1 MQHFQIVKTYRGN
14 KRVSLSDLLSPTNS
28 DCLNLAQVPDSIL
41 DILKM
46 NRDKL
51 QANKLPRREEEQS
64 PAGENHSD
72 STNPVWTG
80 MFNSMRSTIDYLS
93 KTEQPIELMGRKL
106 SPPNLL
112 SILQLVLMP
121 FLLFVAWSGW
131 PTVFLI
137 ALGIAL
143 LMALADGA
151 IARRLD
157 QVTDLGAELDSWGE
171 FALFITVPVCSWI
184 LWPDIVHRE
193 ANFIIAVVVFH
204 VVPALLGLVK
214 YGRLTSY
221 HTWGAR
227 LSFVLLSFSAFLL
240 MLGGPSWPFRIAA
253 PFVILAGIEQIFM
266 TGILRKWQTNI
277 PTLWHATRIEQ
288 SKIENALQES
298 EKRYREILTNIED
311 GYIELDLAGN
321 FIFFNPTLCKYS
333 GFTEEE
339 LFGMNNR
346 TIMDEQQAK
355 IAFETFNEIYRTGRS
370 CFVQDWEF
378 IRKDGQ
384 RRFFEASINL
394 MRNARGQPIGFRCFG
409 RDTTQRKMAVEQ
421 AHLHQE
427 QLYQA
432 GKMVAL
438 GTLVSGFA
446 HEINNPTNF
455 IMLNTPM
462 LEEAWNGIRP
472 ILDEY
477 YEENGDFIIA
487 GMTYSEMR
495 ERIPALFSGIVDG
508 AGRIQKIIDNLKNY
522 VRKGTPDMTESIDIN
537 AVLRSTLTL
546 LSHLIRKS
554 THHFTVQYGEYLP
567 GLIGNSQRLEHVII
581 NLIQNACQALPN
593 PEAGISITTAFD
605 ERQRRIV
612 LTIED
617 QGSGIPVENLPR
629 ITDTFY
635 TTKYE
640 EGGVGLGLSISSKIV
655 EEHGGHMHFTS
666 DLGRGT
672 KVEVFLPMAG
682 AAAEVTK

>member
-1 MQHFQIVKTYRGN
+1 LCV
-14 KRVSLSDLLSPTNS
+14 
-28 DCLNLAQVPDSIL
+28 
-41 DILKM
+41 
-46 NRDKL
+46 
-51 QANKLPRREEEQS
+51 
-64 PAGENHSD
+64 
-72 STNPVWTG
+72 
-80 MFNSMRSTIDYLS
+80 
-93 KTEQPIELMGRKL
+93 
-106 SPPNLL
+106 
-112 SILQLVLMP
+112 
-121 FLLFVAWSGW
+121 
-131 PTVFLI
+131 
-137 ALGIAL
+137 
-143 LMALADGA
+143 
-151 IARRLD
+151 
-157 QVTDLGAELDSWGE
+157 
-171 FALFITVPVCSWI
+171 WI
-184 LWPDIVHRE
+184 LWPNIVFRE

-227 LSFVLLSFSAFLL
+227 LSYVLLIFSAYL
-240 MLGGPSWPFRIAA
+240 MMLEGPSWPFRVAA

-288 SKIENALQES
+288 SKIEKALQES

-346 TIMDEQQAK
+346 IIMDEQQAK
-355 IAFETFNEIYRTGRS
+355 IAFETFNEIYRTGRP

-378 IRKDGQ
+378 IRKGGQ
-384 RRFFEASINL
+384 IRFFEASINL
-394 MRNARGQPIGFRCFG
+394 MRNSRGQPIGFRCFG
-409 RDTTQRKMAVEQ
+409 RDTTDRKLAEEQ
-421 AHLHQE
+421 AHMHQE

-455 IMLNTPM
+455 IKLNTPM
-462 LEEAWNGIRP
+462 LEEAWKGIRP

-487 GMTYSEMR
+487 GMNYSEML

-508 AGRIQKIIDNLKNY
+508 AGRIQKIIDDLKSY

-546 LSHLIRKS
+546 LSHMIRKS
-554 THHFTVQYGEYLP
+554 THQFTVQYGEYLP

-593 PEAGISITTAFD
+593 PEAGISIATAFD

-617 QGSGIPVENLPR
+617 QGSGIPAENLPR

-655 EEHGGHMHFTS
+655 EEHGGHMRFTS
-666 DLGRGT
+666 NLGRGT
-672 KVEVFLPMAG
+672 TVKVFLPMAG
-682 AAAEVTK
+682 AAEVKT

>member
-1 MQHFQIVKTYRGN
+1 VFQT
-14 KRVSLSDLLSPTNS
+14 T
-28 DCLNLAQVPDSIL
+28 
-41 DILKM
+41 
-46 NRDKL
+46 
-51 QANKLPRREEEQS
+51 
-64 PAGENHSD
+64 
-72 STNPVWTG
+72 
-80 MFNSMRSTIDYLS
+80 
-93 KTEQPIELMGRKL
+93 
-106 SPPNLL
+106 
-112 SILQLVLMP
+112 
-121 FLLFVAWSGW
+121 
-131 PTVFLI
+131 
-137 ALGIAL
+137 LGIVL
-143 LMALADGA
+143 LMSLADGA
-151 IARRLD
+151 IARRLG

-171 FALFITVPVCSWI
+171 FAAFITVPVCCWI
-184 LWPDIVHRE
+184 LWPDIVRRE
-193 ANFIIAVVVFH
+193 ASFIIAVVVFH
-204 VVPALLGLVK
+204 VVTALLGLVK

-227 LSFVLLSFSAFLL
+227 LSTVLLTFSLYLL

-253 PFVILAGIEQIFM
+253 AFVILTGIEQIFM

-288 SKIENALQES
+288 TKIEKALQES
-298 EKRYREILTNIED
+298 ERRYREILTNIED
-311 GYIELDLAGN
+311 GYMELDLAGN
-321 FIFFNPTLCKYS
+321 LIFFNPTLSKYS
-333 GFTEEE
+333 GYTEEE

-346 TIMDEQQAK
+346 VMMGEQQSK
-355 IAFETFNEIYRTGRS
+355 IAFETFNEIYRTGRP
-370 CFVQDWEF
+370 CFVHDWEF

-384 RRFFEASINL
+384 RRCFEASINL

-409 RDTTQRKMAVEQ
+409 RDTTARKLAEEQ
-421 AHLHQE
+421 AHMHQE

-462 LEEAWNGIRP
+462 LEEAWKGIRP

-477 YEENGDFIIA
+477 YKENGDFIIA

-508 AGRIQKIIDNLKNY
+508 AGRIQKIIDDLKSY

-554 THHFTVQYGEYLP
+554 THHFTVEYGEYLP

-617 QGSGIPVENLPR
+617 QGPGIPTENLPR

-655 EEHGGHMHFTS
+655 EEHGGHMRFTS

-672 KVEVFLPMAG
+672 KVKVFLPMAG
-682 AAAEVTK
+682 AAEVKT